1 MLIFLNTISLQ
12 TISLQPIQKILV
24 NKTYKNIVLNIYEYV
39 KKCIPFL
46 QYKRGIFLCKKSL
59 ESLFI

>member
-46 QYKRGIFLCKKSL
+46 QCERGIFLCKKIL
-59 ESLFI
+59 DFVFI

>member
-24 NKTYKNIVLNIYEYV
+24 NKTYKNIVLNIYGND
-39 KKCIPFL
+39 KKPIPF
-46 QYKRGIFLCKKSL
+46 FTV
-59 ESLFI
+59 